1 MTEGLL
7 KAFWAYERALMADDL
22 AAMDYLFAPGTCTLR
37 GDTAGLLVGH
47 DEIAAYRRA
56 RGGAPAR
63 DILDVR
69 VIPAG
74 AEHALVVAV
83 TAAHRGGRGLQTQL
97 WRREHHGDADR
108 WLVVAAHVAPPPST
122 FDSAVWR
129 VVGDPLVPATGTGAL
144 DGESV
149 AVKDVFAVAGSAVG
163 GGVPDFLSERD
174 VETGHATA
182 LRRLLDAGASL
193 RGIARTDQFAYSLA
207 GSNEH
212 YGAPVNA
219 VVPGAL
225 PGGSTSGP
233 ATAVALGAASI
244 GLGTDTAGSIRV
256 PASYQGLWG
265 LRTTHGAVPREG
277 MLPLAPDFDT
287 VGLLTRTA
295 DLLARAASALLG
307 AHTPA
312 DLPLDLTGQ
321 VKITEIADELGDLAA
336 VSAAFSVHQG
346 WQAWQAHGAWLEAH
360 PGSVLGAPAER
371 FAWAAGVTEEQDRR
385 AQNVLHAAREHWDSL
400 LGDDV
405 LVLPSAGSAA
415 PRVWADP
422 STVQAAREA
431 TLQLTCIA
439 GVTGRPAVS
448 APLGTDSDGA
458 PIGTC
463 FVGPRGS
470 DLQLVHRAF
479 QTSRTADA

>member
-1 MTEGLL
+1 M
-7 KAFWAYERALMADDL
+7 
-22 AAMDYLFAPGTCTLR
+22 
-37 GDTAGLLVGH
+37 
-47 DEIAAYRRA
+47 
-56 RGGAPAR
+56 
-63 DILDVR
+63 
-69 VIPAG
+69 
-74 AEHALVVAV
+74 
-83 TAAHRGGRGLQTQL
+83 
-97 WRREHHGDADR
+97 
-108 WLVVAAHVAPPPST
+108 
-122 FDSAVWR
+122 
-129 VVGDPLVPATGTGAL
+129 
-144 DGESV
+144 
-149 AVKDVFAVAGSAVG
+149 AGSAVG
-163 GGVPDFLSERD
+163 GGVPAFLAERD

-182 LRRLLDAGASL
+182 LRRLLDAGASV

-265 LRTTHGAVPREG
+265 LRTTHGAVPRDG
-277 MLPLAPDFDT
+277 ILPLAPDFDT
-287 VGLLTRTA
+287 VGLLTRTP

-307 AHTPA
+307 AHTPG
-312 DLPLDLTGQ
+312 DLHLDLTGQ
-321 VKITEIADELGDLAA
+321 VEMTEIADELGDLAA
-336 VSAAFSVHQG
+336 VSKAFSVHQG
-346 WQAWQAHGAWLEAH
+346 WQAWRAHGAWLEAH
-360 PGSVLGAPAER
+360 PGSVVGAPAER
-371 FAWAAGVTEEQDRR
+371 FARAAGVTEEQDRR
-385 AQNVLHAAREHWDSL
+385 ARNVLHAAREHWDSL

-431 TLQLTCIA
+431 TLRLTCIA

-448 APLGTDSDGA
+448 APLGTDSEGA